1 MEHTKA
7 NKSKILALILGL
19 TMCLALMLGIVFASP
34 TNTVYAEGGTGT
46 TGGLIIDG
54 TSDITSTDETYTYTV
69 ADKTLTLK
77 GYNGGTIKFN
87 ETGDVTLNLVNGTTN
102 VITLNDGSVTETQ
115 YGVYA
120 AGNLTVTGKG
130 TLNINMDISGSGDE
144 IATEYG
150 KSLYGLYAQSLTIKG
165 EINVNLNLIS
175 NGFSGGICAKRHF
188 RNGKRGYKM
197 PQ

>member
-1 MEHTKA
+1 MTNKKA

-34 TNTVYAEGGTGT
+34 TSTVYAEGGTGT

-144 IATEYG
+144 IATECG
-150 KSLYGLYAQSLTIKG
+150 KSLYGL
-165 EINVNLNLIS
+165 
-175 NGFSGGICAKRHF
+175 
-188 RNGKRGYKM
+188 
-197 PQ
+197 